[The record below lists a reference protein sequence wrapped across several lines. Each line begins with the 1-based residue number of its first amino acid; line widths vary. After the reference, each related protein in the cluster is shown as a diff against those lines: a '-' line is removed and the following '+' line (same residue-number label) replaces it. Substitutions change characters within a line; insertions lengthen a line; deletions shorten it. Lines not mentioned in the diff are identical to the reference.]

1 MLGMHASSIWSHLGA
16 LNRHQYIILV
26 MNKEGKFLKQL
37 SQQKI
42 WCSPVRKTICE
53 YLITRHYSRIFWHFP
68 KRKSEVFPLFSSRQI
83 EACVPLS
90 SSFPSQLTLVL
101 SRCGRQFCGYQ
112 ESWQCKLATVKRV
125 QSRISKDNSSTE
137 RMRIINSI
145 DKNELSKSWGKID

>member
-1 MLGMHASSIWSHLGA
+1 MKERNRPASIFCNFGAVYWSIRHFMLGMHASSIWRHLGA

-53 YLITRHYSRIFWHFP
+53 YLKTRHYSRIFWHFP

-112 ESWQCKLATVKRV
+112 ESWQCKLEIGRASCRERV
-125 QSRISKDNSSTE
+125 
-137 RMRIINSI
+137 
-145 DKNELSKSWGKID
+145 